1 MVLMEEVGMAWV
13 PAMVAQQGAAM
24 VVLDMVALQ
33 VELVMG

>member
-1 MVLMEEVGMAWV
+1 MVLMEEVVMAWV
-13 PAMVAQQGAAM
+13 LAMVVQQGAAM